1 MPNTPRTI
9 VWDFN
14 GTLLDDVRACL
25 DALNVILRANRISPL
40 TAEDYRARFRFPVA
54 DFYRELGMVP
64 ATPFDWE
71 ALGESFHM
79 RYLFSRHLRLQDGAR
94 EALLAFRAAGLRQGI
109 LSALEQ
115 GILEMQLRQFGLTPH
130 LDFIRGSRNYDGA
143 SKEDAAR
150 GLNLQGPV
158 LLVGDTLHPLLRRP
172 PKRRPPRHLR
182 LPCHPHPPPPSPAPP
197 LTEEIRSLV
206 CRLLAR
212 HRRAG
217 GTGAIGRL
225 EV

>member
-25 DALNVILRANRISPL
+25 DALNVILRSNRISPL

-79 RYLFSRHLRLQDGAR
+79 RYLFSPHLRLQEGAR

-158 LLVGDTLHPLLRRP
+158 LLVGDTLHDAEVARSQGWDCILCSAGHQNADRLATSGFPVIPTLRLL
-172 PKRRPPRHLR
+172 PPR
-182 LPCHPHPPPPSPAPP
+182 
-197 LTEEIRSLV
+197 
-206 CRLLAR
+206 LL
-212 HRRAG
+212 
-217 GTGAIGRL
+217 
-225 EV
+225 

>member
-25 DALNVILRANRISPL
+25 DALNAILRANRLPPL

-158 LLVGDTLHPLLRRP
+158 LLVGDTLHDAEVARSQGWDCILCSAGHQNADRLATSGFPVIPTLRLL
-172 PKRRPPRHLR
+172 PPR
-182 LPCHPHPPPPSPAPP
+182 
-197 LTEEIRSLV
+197 
-206 CRLLAR
+206 LL
-212 HRRAG
+212 
-217 GTGAIGRL
+217 
-225 EV
+225 

>member
-25 DALNVILRANRISPL
+25 DALNAILRANRLPPL

-79 RYLFSRHLRLQDGAR
+79 RYLFSPHLRLQEGAR
-94 EALLAFRAAGLRQGI
+94 EALLAFRAAGIRQGI

-158 LLVGDTLHPLLRRP
+158 LLVGDTLHDAEVARSQGWDCILCSAGHQNADRLATSGFPVIPTLRLL
-172 PKRRPPRHLR
+172 PPR
-182 LPCHPHPPPPSPAPP
+182 
-197 LTEEIRSLV
+197 
-206 CRLLAR
+206 LL
-212 HRRAG
+212 
-217 GTGAIGRL
+217 
-225 EV
+225 

>member
-1 MPNTPRTI
+1 MPNTPHTI

-79 RYLFSRHLRLQDGAR
+79 RYLFSPHLRLQEGAR
-94 EALLAFRAAGLRQGI
+94 EALLAFHAAGLRQGI

-158 LLVGDTLHPLLRRP
+158 LLVGDTLHDAEVARSQGWDCILCSAGHQNADRLATSGFPVIPTLRLL
-172 PKRRPPRHLR
+172 PPR
-182 LPCHPHPPPPSPAPP
+182 
-197 LTEEIRSLV
+197 
-206 CRLLAR
+206 LL
-212 HRRAG
+212 
-217 GTGAIGRL
+217 
-225 EV
+225 

>member
-158 LLVGDTLHPLLRRP
+158 LLVGDTLHDAEVARSQGWDCILCSAGHQNADRLATSGFPVIPTLRLL
-172 PKRRPPRHLR
+172 PPR
-182 LPCHPHPPPPSPAPP
+182 
-197 LTEEIRSLV
+197 
-206 CRLLAR
+206 LL
-212 HRRAG
+212 
-217 GTGAIGRL
+217 
-225 EV
+225 

>member
-1 MPNTPRTI
+1 MPNTPHTI

-79 RYLFSRHLRLQDGAR
+79 RYLFSPHLRLQEGAR
-94 EALLAFRAAGLRQGI
+94 EALLAFHAAGLRQGI

-158 LLVGDTLHPLLRRP
+158 LLVGDTLHDAEVARSQGWDCILCSAGHQNATRLATAGFPVIPTLRLL
-172 PKRRPPRHLR
+172 PPR
-182 LPCHPHPPPPSPAPP
+182 
-197 LTEEIRSLV
+197 
-206 CRLLAR
+206 LL
-212 HRRAG
+212 
-217 GTGAIGRL
+217 
-225 EV
+225 

>member
-79 RYLFSRHLRLQDGAR
+79 RYLFSPHLRLQEGAR
-94 EALLAFRAAGLRQGI
+94 EALLAFRAAGLQGRRRPRPQPPRPRPPRRRH
-109 LSALEQ
+109 SP
-115 GILEMQLRQFGLTPH
+115 R
-130 LDFIRGSRNYDGA
+130 RRSRPLPRLG
-143 SKEDAAR
+143 
-150 GLNLQGPV
+150 
-158 LLVGDTLHPLLRRP
+158 LHPLLRRP
-172 PKRRPPRHLR
+172 PKRRPPRRRR

-197 LTEEIRSLV
+197 LTGEIRSLV

-217 GTGAIGRL
+217 SAGAIGRL

>member
-79 RYLFSRHLRLQDGAR
+79 RYLFSPHLRLQEGAR
-94 EALLAFRAAGLRQGI
+94 EALLAFHAAGLRQGI

-158 LLVGDTLHPLLRRP
+158 LLVGDTLHDAEVARSQGWDCILCSAGHQNADRLATSGFPVIPTLRLL
-172 PKRRPPRHLR
+172 PPR
-182 LPCHPHPPPPSPAPP
+182 
-197 LTEEIRSLV
+197 
-206 CRLLAR
+206 LL
-212 HRRAG
+212 
-217 GTGAIGRL
+217 
-225 EV
+225 

>member
-1 MPNTPRTI
+1 MPNTPHTI

-79 RYLFSRHLRLQDGAR
+79 RYLFSPHLRLQEGAR

-158 LLVGDTLHPLLRRP
+158 LLVGDTLHDAEVARSQGWDCILCSAGHQNADRLAAAGFPVIPTLRLL
-172 PKRRPPRHLR
+172 PPR
-182 LPCHPHPPPPSPAPP
+182 
-197 LTEEIRSLV
+197 
-206 CRLLAR
+206 LL
-212 HRRAG
+212 
-217 GTGAIGRL
+217 
-225 EV
+225 

>member
-79 RYLFSRHLRLQDGAR
+79 RYLFSRHLRLQEGAR

-158 LLVGDTLHPLLRRP
+158 LLVGDTLHDAEVARSQGWDCILCSAGHQNADRLATSGFPVIPTLRLL
-172 PKRRPPRHLR
+172 PPR
-182 LPCHPHPPPPSPAPP
+182 
-197 LTEEIRSLV
+197 
-206 CRLLAR
+206 LL
-212 HRRAG
+212 
-217 GTGAIGRL
+217 
-225 EV
+225 

>member
-14 GTLLDDVRACL
+14 GTLLDDARACL
-25 DALNVILRANRISPL
+25 DALNAILRANRLHPL

-158 LLVGDTLHPLLRRP
+158 LLVGDTLHDAEVARSQGWDCILCSAGHQNADRLATSGFPVIPTLRLL
-172 PKRRPPRHLR
+172 PPR
-182 LPCHPHPPPPSPAPP
+182 
-197 LTEEIRSLV
+197 
-206 CRLLAR
+206 LL
-212 HRRAG
+212 
-217 GTGAIGRL
+217 
-225 EV
+225 